1 MEFSM
6 LKLFIGIIVLLI
18 VLIVM
23 IQPEWF
29 KVLTAVFYDFIQA
42 NEK

>member
-1 MEFSM
+1 M
-6 LKLFIGIIVLLI
+6 LKWFVGIIVLLI
-18 VLIVM
+18 VLVII

-29 KVLTAVFYDFIQA
+29 KVLTAVFFDFIQA

>member
-1 MEFSM
+1 M
-6 LKLFIGIIVLLI
+6 LKWFVGIIVLLI
-18 VLIVM
+18 VLVVM

-29 KVLTAVFYDFIQA
+29 KVVSAVFSNFIQA